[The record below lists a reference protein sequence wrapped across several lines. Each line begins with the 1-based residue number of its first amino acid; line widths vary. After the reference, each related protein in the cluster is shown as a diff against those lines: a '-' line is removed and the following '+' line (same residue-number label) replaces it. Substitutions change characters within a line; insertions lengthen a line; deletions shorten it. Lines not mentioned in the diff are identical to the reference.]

1 MAQYIIEEA
10 CVSVRLHFCVCI
22 LELAGESYT
31 DKIYVLWDAEKCF
44 VCVCVLNVDTKQLHC
59 DAYTFNNLNK
69 K

>member
-31 DKIYVLWDAEKCF
+31 DKIYVLWDAEKCC
-44 VCVCVLNVDTKQLHC
+44 VCVC
-59 DAYTFNNLNK
+59 
-69 K
+69 